1 MHNALCMYVL
11 CFLGVNVVLV
21 VTAQNRFWNGQI
33 DPHPMRICGFATQ
46 PLPRIYIQLSPH
58 LAHTNHIINSHDFL
72 NTPVISLQAILD
84 RIFCLTYL
92 DIPGDN
98 RHQIVEQAGL
108 EPANIVMDRATANL
122 S

>member
-1 MHNALCMYVL
+1 M
-11 CFLGVNVVLV
+11 LV
-21 VTAQNRFWNGQI
+21 WTAQNRFWNAQI
-33 DPHPMRICGFATQ
+33 DPHPVARFGFALAHDT
-46 PLPRIYIQLSPH
+46 PYIIQLSPH